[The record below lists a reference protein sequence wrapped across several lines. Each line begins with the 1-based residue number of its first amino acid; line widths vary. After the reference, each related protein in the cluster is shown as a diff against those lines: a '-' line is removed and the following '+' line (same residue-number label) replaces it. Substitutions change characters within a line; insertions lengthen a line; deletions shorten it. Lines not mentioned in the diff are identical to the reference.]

1 MKKPAAA
8 AAKAKTPSASPIPMP
23 IFAPWL
29 RPLLPLAGVPAVDVE
44 RVVGDTVDC
53 VLVLSVVPVLAD
65 EELPVF

>member
-8 AAKAKTPSASPIPMP
+8 AAKAKTPSASPTPMP

-29 RPLLPLAGVPAVDVE
+29 RPLLPLAGVPAVDVDK
-44 RVVGDTVDC
+44 VVGDAVDC
-53 VLVLSVVPVLAD
+53 VLVPSVVPVLAD